1 MTIINCSAIR
11 HNCNFWVWSLVTSGK
26 VFLYGFDN
34 CLIFCCDD
42 WPHMAKLFLIGFDHW
57 LIFDW
62 LRRLIA
68 NGKIVP
74 FWFWSLLADLW
85 LWWLTASGKMSVL
98 GIPWMKQHSFGKNGV
113 QESQTSMS
121 NEYVPVSNAS
131 NCVCSIEWCAC
142 RYVLFML
149 RWANLAIGGV
159 ESFWC
164 TVLDHFNLNFKT
176 QQSHCQRV
184 KPGFFFYFFLC
195 ISQKLLLTHPHG
207 DLVIL
212 TIPVNRTQSFPVGA
226 QITITVS

>member
-1 MTIINCSAIR
+1 
-11 HNCNFWVWSLVTSGK
+11 
-26 VFLYGFDN
+26 
-34 CLIFCCDD
+34 
-42 WPHMAKLFLIGFDHW
+42 
-57 LIFDW
+57 
-62 LRRLIA
+62 
-68 NGKIVP
+68 
-74 FWFWSLLADLW
+74 
-85 LWWLTASGKMSVL
+85 
-98 GIPWMKQHSFGKNGV
+98 MKQHSFGKSGA